1 MKKALLSL
9 ALVLLVPVL
18 SPGWGFFGHRTITQ
32 VAVYALPSSM
42 QNFYFRHM
50 NRLVRLCTAPDERR
64 NDDPAEESKH
74 YIDMDH
80 FGDNPFGMMPKA
92 YEKAAAKYTADTLK
106 KYGTVPWTVL
116 EVKEKLT
123 QAFKEGDTTAILALS
138 ADLNHYV
145 ADAFVPL
152 HTTENYDGQLTKQQG
167 IHSLW
172 ESKLPELFISQY
184 KLDSEKGEYLKDPQA
199 AIWQVLQESYGF
211 LGATFDIEAELSKKF
226 STEKK
231 YVYSHKYGKTR
242 RSYSDAFAKAY
253 NGSGKNGVGGM
264 VAYRLKGAP
273 TMVASFWYTAWKD
286 AGSPDLNKLM
296 RPSKLS
302 KEEKELFDTQLKAW
316 KDNLL
321 VDQSL
326 LLAMQKIEA
335 APAPTDAVGSA
346 DGEAPAAP
354 APAAPAAA
362 TPASPAAT
370 PDAKAPEQPTK
381 VKVKEK
387 KEDGKKEKVKS
398 KKEDAKKSDDPFG
411 D

>member
-1 MKKALLSL
+1 MKKALLPL
-9 ALVLLVPVL
+9 ALALLVPVF

-32 VAVYALPSSM
+32 VAVYALPSGM

-50 NRLVRLCTAPDERR
+50 AQLVKLSTAPDERR
-64 NDDPAEESKH
+64 TDDPNEEHKH

-80 FGDNPFGMMPKA
+80 FGDNPFGLMPKA
-92 YEKAAAKYTADTLK
+92 YDKAVAKYTADTLK

-123 QAFKEGDTTAILALS
+123 DAFRDGDTTAIIALS
-138 ADLNHYV
+138 ADLDHYV

-172 ESKLPELFISQY
+172 ESKLPELFIAQY
-184 KLDSEKGEYLKDPQA
+184 KLDSEKADYLKDPQA
-199 AIWQVLQESYGF
+199 AIWGVIQSSYGF
-211 LGATFDIEAELSKKF
+211 LGATFDIEAELNKKF
-226 STEKK
+226 TTEKK
-231 YVYSHKYGKTR
+231 YTFSHKYGKTR
-242 RSYSDAFAKAY
+242 RSYSDEFAKEY
-253 NGSGKNGVGGM
+253 NKKVGGM

-273 TMVASFWYTAWKD
+273 TMVASFWYSAWKD

-302 KEEKELFDTQLKAW
+302 KDEKEQLDTQLKAW
-316 KDNLL
+316 KENQL
-321 VDQSL
+321 VDQNL
-326 LLAMQKIEA
+326 LLAMQKEA
-335 APAPTDAVGSA
+335 AGPTNPADIPDETSTPA
-346 DGEAPAAP
+346 APAAP
-354 APAAPAAA
+354 ADAPKSAEAKPA
-362 TPASPAAT
+362 
-370 PDAKAPEQPTK
+370 EQPAK

-387 KEDGKKEKVKS
+387 KEDAPKQKEKTKVKKDDGKKKDE
-398 KKEDAKKSDDPFG
+398 KKSDDPFG

>member
-1 MKKALLSL
+1 MKKALLPL
-9 ALVLLVPVL
+9 ALALLVPVL

-32 VAVYALPSSM
+32 VAVYALPSNM
-42 QNFYFRHM
+42 QAFYFRHM
-50 NRLVRLCTAPDERR
+50 TELVKLSTAPDERR
-64 NDDPAEESKH
+64 NDDPTEESKH

-80 FGDNPFGMMPKA
+80 FGDNPFGLMPKA
-92 YEKAAAKYTADTLK
+92 YDKAVAKYTADTLK

-116 EVKEKLT
+116 DVKAKLT
-123 QAFKEGDTTAILALS
+123 DAFKEGDTTAIIALS
-138 ADLNHYV
+138 ADLDHYV

-199 AIWQVLQESYGF
+199 AIWQVVQASYGF
-211 LGATFDIEAELSKKF
+211 LGATFDIEAELNKKF
-226 STEKK
+226 TSEKK
-231 YVYSHKYGKTR
+231 YTYSHKYGKTR
-242 RSYSDAFAKAY
+242 RSYSDEFAKEY
-253 NGSGKNGVGGM
+253 NKKVGGM

-273 TMVASFWYTAWKD
+273 TMVASFWITAWKD

-296 RPSKLS
+296 PRKLS
-302 KEEKELFDTQLKAW
+302 KEDKEQLDTQLKAW

-321 VDQSL
+321 VDQNL
-326 LLAMQKIEA
+326 LLAMQKPEAGPTNPADVVEPGEKPEPEA
-335 APAPTDAVGSA
+335 APAPPAADDKSA
-346 DGEAPAAP
+346 AAP
-354 APAAPAAA
+354 A
-362 TPASPAAT
+362 
-370 PDAKAPEQPTK
+370 K

-387 KEDGKKEKVKS
+387 KDDSKQKTKLKKDEGKKPD
-398 KKEDAKKSDDPFG
+398 DAFG